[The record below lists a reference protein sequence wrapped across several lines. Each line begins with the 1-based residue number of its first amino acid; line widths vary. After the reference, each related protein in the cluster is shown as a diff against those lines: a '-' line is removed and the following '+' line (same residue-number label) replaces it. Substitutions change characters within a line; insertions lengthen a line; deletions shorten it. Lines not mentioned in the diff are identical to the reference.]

1 MTEFNSW
8 KEREEDATYTTYVKN
23 QQAYNPS
30 SSGKLACACSVVN
43 YPSFIVFYRQAEI
56 KTRHYFVCCRSG
68 KHRINKHQRKTK
80 EVRPHQK
87 GSRKLDSTCISRLY
101 VDEHE
106 DGHVSV
112 TYISAHTHELGPG
125 EFKYLP
131 LPQSTKQEVA
141 MKISL
146 GVPTERILEGNRILF
161 NYDGKLY
168 RNIQM

>member
-1 MTEFNSW
+1 MTEFTSW

-23 QQAYNPS
+23 QQAYKPS
-30 SSGKLACACSVVN
+30 SSGEFLVLLSIPVN
-43 YPSFIVFYRQAEI
+43 IILLVYWQTEI

-87 GSRKLDSTCISRLY
+87 ESRKLDSTCISRLY
-101 VDEHE
+101 VDEYG
-106 DGHVSV
+106 DGHISV

-125 EFKYLP
+125 ELKHLP

-146 GVPTERILEGNRILF
+146 GVPTERILDGNKTL
-161 NYDGKLY
+161 
-168 RNIQM
+168 